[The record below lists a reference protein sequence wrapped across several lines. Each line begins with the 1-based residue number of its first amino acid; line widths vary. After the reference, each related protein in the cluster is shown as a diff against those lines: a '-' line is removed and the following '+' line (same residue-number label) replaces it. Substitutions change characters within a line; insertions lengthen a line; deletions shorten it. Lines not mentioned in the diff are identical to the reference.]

1 MDAKLGSIIMLT
13 ERAEELM
20 DTEFLAADLRRR
32 RDAAIIEA
40 RAQGN
45 SLRTI
50 ADAAMVSHQTVAN
63 IISAAEQARLEVS

>member
-40 RAQGN
+40 RKQGN

-63 IISAAEQARLEVS
+63 IIAAAEQASLEVS

>member
-63 IISAAEQARLEVS
+63 IIQAAEQARLEVS

>member
-63 IISAAEQARLEVS
+63 IITAAEQSSLEVS

>member
-63 IISAAEQARLEVS
+63 IIQAAEQASLEVS